1 MDHEILRGQI
11 VAKLKKYE
19 AYIGGARATY
29 TENINIADNELP
41 DYIMV
46 MLANKKSVHQINNDL
61 QLFLGENTDPFTD
74 WLQQFLEAE
83 KHTQQQGIAPE
94 PTPIRTTPTPIRTTP
109 TGAKRPRV
117 DDSVSEVQRNED
129 RVVPNGKE
137 EPEPV
142 PSKVSRVKVDMEENR
157 RSSQKRVLVEAK
169 SDGGRG
175 RDLRE
180 LLAERRGPR
189 RPSGSAVDEEEEEG
203 ERANV
208 SSVVKLVER
217 PRGATGTTRL
227 LERAIKGISVTGGR
241 GKSKHLTP
249 LVDNTGGLKT
259 TVEKG
264 TRAEVKGRTES
275 DEPEQVEE
283 IFVDE
288 FRAEQQIEN
297 EVQSPQMVPSA
308 VKGSEVRS
316 MATEVKQI
324 AAAKQTSNIS
334 NVSPPADL
342 RELLNRSKEAGKDT
356 RFVVTMTGLKDKQP
370 EPLIVKGEGS
380 AATME
385 EEIKDE
391 ASKGGSL
398 ERCRFWPNC
407 KNGDTCPYLHPS
419 VACRVFPNCK
429 YGNKCHYVHPVCKF
443 DSRCSRPDC
452 PYLHTAPRKMLLQP
466 PKPPAVAPLFRPST
480 FKPSHYSFG
489 GAPWQRR
496 QKFPT
501 KSDLTWTPSKEHISE
516 RQFAVSEEQSTQ
528 LSI

>member
-19 AYIGGARATY
+19 AYI
-29 TENINIADNELP
+29 DNELP

-83 KHTQQQGIAPE
+83 KHTQQQGIGTTVSLAPE

-356 RFVVTMTGLKDKQP
+356 RWINFFHG
-370 EPLIVKGEGS
+370 IVQCCSKS
-380 AATME
+380 HHIDDAT
-385 EEIKDE
+385 
-391 ASKGGSL
+391 
-398 ERCRFWPNC
+398 F
-407 KNGDTCPYLHPS
+407 
-419 VACRVFPNCK
+419 
-429 YGNKCHYVHPVCKF
+429 
-443 DSRCSRPDC
+443 
-452 PYLHTAPRKMLLQP
+452 
-466 PKPPAVAPLFRPST
+466 
-480 FKPSHYSFG
+480 
-489 GAPWQRR
+489 
-496 QKFPT
+496 
-501 KSDLTWTPSKEHISE
+501 
-516 RQFAVSEEQSTQ
+516 
-528 LSI
+528 